1 MGRISKRVGRV
12 AKVAASTQAAAASAW
27 DESPQGSR
35 TVETSAPP
43 AALVINMC
51 LCLSL
56 KNKGNGTAHFGAP
69 LWARLRNAC
78 FLGHGM
84 TAQGSLP
91 SRCCGPGRRTTYAFA
106 SRTLAGPGCA
116 TQRRAI
122 GGMKIPPSARRHTGV
137 APGIQLAN
145 LHLKNKWCRPHMKP
159 RRFKPATS
167 ARGDGGGGAAPQA
180 NNESEMNFI
189 ILPQWREPPQVHF

>member
-1 MGRISKRVGRV
+1 MSGLGPTSGRATAGTGITGPATDGWVSSVQPRGASSSIRATRMGRISKTVGRV

-35 TVETSAPP
+35 AVETSAPP

-69 LWARLRNAC
+69 LWAPLRNAC

-84 TAQGSLP
+84 KAQGSPP
-91 SRCCGPGRRTTYAFA
+91 SCCCGPGRQITYAFP

-116 TQRRAI
+116 TQR
-122 GGMKIPPSARRHTGV
+122 
-137 APGIQLAN
+137 
-145 LHLKNKWCRPHMKP
+145 
-159 RRFKPATS
+159 
-167 ARGDGGGGAAPQA
+167 
-180 NNESEMNFI
+180 
-189 ILPQWREPPQVHF
+189 